1 VDAAKIIDAVHKA
14 LGEPTIGPIADALPL
29 IDAAI
34 SRAMAGEPETTS
46 TRVVEAAEKR

>member
-14 LGEPTIGPIADALPL
+14 LGEPTVGPVADALPL
-29 IDAAI
+29 IDGAI

-46 TRVVEAAEKR
+46 TRVVKAAEKR

>member
-1 VDAAKIIDAVHKA
+1 VDASKVIDAVHKA
-14 LGEPTIGPIADALPL
+14 LGEPTIGPVADALPL

-46 TRVVEAAEKR
+46 TRVVKAAEKR